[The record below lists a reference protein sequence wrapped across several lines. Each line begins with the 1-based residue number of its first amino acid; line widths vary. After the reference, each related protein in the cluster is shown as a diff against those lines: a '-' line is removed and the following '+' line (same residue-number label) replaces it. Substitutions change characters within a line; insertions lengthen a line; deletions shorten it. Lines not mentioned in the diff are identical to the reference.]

1 MYTDQRKSFWKQKK
15 FTVPL
20 ISIILLAVA
29 FFFLK
34 DTLFSKEKEALQTAQ
49 SFTNQLK
56 KKDFTKLADEVTSTS
71 LKGNDFSKKQLA
83 EKYDNIFSGIGAH
96 DVNISKLKVEK
107 QDKGD
112 GYEFTYDVTMKT
124 SLGKLNKLSYKGVL
138 SKEDNQWKVDWKP
151 NLIFPQMEKRDTI
164 KVKSDPAVRGSIVDR
179 KGRALAETTGGNAL
193 GIIPGKLGTGKT
205 KESHIKK
212 ISSAFDIDE
221 EFIQNQLKQ
230 TWVTDDTFVPLKS
243 MLEQMQIPKDVSGVT
258 YQPKEMRYYPYN
270 EAAAHLT
277 GYVGKANA
285 DDIKRNPA
293 LKADQ
298 IIGKTGLEYTFDQ
311 NLRGQDGGSILIVH
325 DETGIEETLQKT
337 ERKDGKTVKLT
348 IDASLQKKAYQQLK
362 GEKGA
367 VTIMN
372 PSSGDLL
379 ALVSTPSYDV
389 NLMTNGVTPKQYRAY
404 SENPDLPFQA
414 RYASRY
420 APGSTFKTITAAIG
434 LETGVTKPN
443 KVRTIHGLKWQKDQS
458 WGNYQIT
465 RVHDKEHV
473 NMVDALVYSDN
484 IYFGQEALE
493 IGKDTYEK
501 KVKTFGF
508 GEDLHMPFT
517 MKPAQ
522 VSNDGIQSDILLADS
537 AYGQGELLMSPIEQI
552 HAYSPFAT
560 GGKLVYP
567 RVIQDEKTASPKQII
582 KEDSA
587 NKVKDTLTQ
596 VVTNSNGTAHSLQIK
611 GADIAAKT
619 GTAELKSKQGATDG
633 TENGFLLAFHP
644 KKEDYIL
651 IGMIEGVKDRGG
663 SGLVVQK
670 MKPVIASFYE

>member
-1 MYTDQRKSFWKQKK
+1 MYTEQIKSFLKQKK
-15 FTVPL
+15 VIIPFL
-20 ISIILLAVA
+20 IIILIAAAL
-29 FFFLK
+29 FFLK
-34 DTLFSKEKEALQTAQ
+34 DALFSKEKDALQAAQ
-49 SFTNQLK
+49 SFTKQIE
-56 KKDFTKLADEVTSTS
+56 KKDFTKLADQITSSS
-71 LKGNDFSKKQLA
+71 LKANDFSKKQVA
-83 EKYDNIFSGIGAH
+83 EKYENIFSGIGAY
-96 DVNISKLKVEK
+96 DLNVSNVKVEK
-107 QDKGD
+107 QDKENR
-112 GYEFTYDVTMKT
+112 YQFTYDVAMKT
-124 SLGKLNKLSYKGVL
+124 SLGKLTKLSYKGVL
-138 SKEDNQWKVDWKP
+138 SEENDTWKVDWKP
-151 NLIFPQMEKRDTI
+151 NLIFPQMEKGDTI
-164 KVKSDPAVRGSIVDR
+164 KVKSDPAVRGHIVDR
-179 KGRALAETTGGNAL
+179 KGRTLAETTGGNAL
-193 GIIPGKLGTGKT
+193 GVIPGKLGTGKA
-205 KESHIKK
+205 KENNIKK
-212 ISSAFDIDE
+212 ISKAFDIDE
-221 EFIQNQLKQ
+221 EQIQHQLKQ
-230 TWVTDDTFVPLKS
+230 AWVTDDTFVPLKS
-243 MLEQMQIPKDVSGVT
+243 MLEQVTIPKDVSGVT
-258 YQPKEMRYYPYN
+258 YQSKEMRYYPYN

-298 IIGKTGLEYTFDQ
+298 IIGKTGLEFTFDK
-311 NLRGQDGGSILIVH
+311 NLRGQDGGSIIIVH

-337 ERKDGKTVKLT
+337 DRKDGQTVKLT

-372 PSSGDLL
+372 PASGDLL

-389 NLMTNGVTPKQYRAY
+389 NLMTNGITPKQYQAY
-404 SENPDLPFQA
+404 SESPDLPFQA

-434 LETGVTKPN
+434 LETGITKPH

-458 WGNYQIT
+458 WGNYRIT
-465 RVHDKEHV
+465 RVHDKENV

-493 IGKDTYEK
+493 IGKDAYEK
-501 KVKTFGF
+501 EVKTFGF
-508 GEDLHMPFT
+508 GEDLHMPFA

-537 AYGQGELLMSPIEQI
+537 AYGQGELLLSPIEQV

-567 RVIQDEKTASPKQII
+567 RLIQDEKTASPKRII
-582 KEDSA
+582 KEESA
-587 NKVKDTLTQ
+587 STVKDALTQ
-596 VVTNSNGTAHSLQIK
+596 VVTNPSGTAHSLQIQ

-633 TENGFLLAFHP
+633 TENGFLLAFNP
-644 KKEDYIL
+644 KKEDYVL
-651 IGMIEGVKDRGG
+651 VGMIEGVKNRGG
-663 SGLVVQK
+663 SGLVIQK
-670 MKPVIASFYE
+670 MKPVIASFYK

>member
-1 MYTDQRKSFWKQKK
+1 MYKDQRKSFWKQKK
-15 FTVPL
+15 FIIPL
-20 ISIILLAVA
+20 LSIIVIAAAL
-29 FFFLK
+29 FFLK
-34 DTLFSKEKEALQTAQ
+34 DTLFSKEKEALKAAQ
-49 SFTNQLK
+49 SFTKQLE

-71 LKGNDFSKKQLA
+71 LKANDFSKKQLA
-83 EKYDNIFSGIGAH
+83 EKYDNIFNGIGAY
-96 DVNISKLKVEK
+96 DLNISKLNVEK
-107 QDKGD
+107 QDKGNE
-112 GYEFTYDVTMKT
+112 YQFSYDVTMKT
-124 SLGKLNKLSYKGVL
+124 SFGKLHKLSYKGVL
-138 SKEDNQWKVDWKP
+138 SEEDDKWKVDWKP
-151 NLIFPQMEKRDTI
+151 NLIFPQMEKGDTI
-164 KVKSDPAVRGSIVDR
+164 KVKSDPAVRGNIVDR
-179 KGRALAETTGGNAL
+179 KGRTLAETTGGNAL
-193 GIIPGKLGTGKT
+193 GIIPGKLGTGKE
-205 KESHIKK
+205 KERNIKK
-212 ISSAFDIDE
+212 ISKAFDIDE
-221 EFIQNQLKQ
+221 ELIDNQLKQ
-230 TWVTDDTFVPLKS
+230 AWVTDDTFVPLKS
-243 MLEQMQIPKDVSGVT
+243 MLEQKPIPKDVKGVT
-258 YQPKEMRYYPYN
+258 YQSKEMRYYPYN

-298 IIGKTGLEYTFDQ
+298 IIGKTGLEFTFDK

-325 DETGIEETLQKT
+325 DETGIEETLQKSD
-337 ERKDGKTVKLT
+337 RKDGKTVKLT
-348 IDASLQKKAYQQLK
+348 IDASLQKKTYEQLK
-362 GEKGA
+362 GEK
-367 VTIMN
+367 VITIMN

-379 ALVSTPSYDV
+379 ALVSAPSYDV
-389 NLMTNGVTPKQYRAY
+389 NLMTNGITPKQYQVY

-420 APGSTFKTITAAIG
+420 APGSTFKTITAVSIG

-458 WGNYQIT
+458 WGNYRIT
-465 RVHDKEHV
+465 RVHDKENV

-501 KVKTFGF
+501 KVKAFGF

-537 AYGQGELLMSPIEQI
+537 AYGKGELLMSPIEQV

-567 RVIQDEKTASPKQII
+567 RVVQDEKTASPKQII

-587 NKVKDTLTQ
+587 NTVKDALTQ
-596 VVTNSNGTAHSLQIK
+596 VVTSPNGTAHSLQIE

-633 TENGFLLAFHP
+633 SENGFLLAFNP
-644 KKEDYIL
+644 KKEDYVL
-651 IGMIEGVKDRGG
+651 VGMIEGVKNRGG
-663 SGLVVQK
+663 SGLVIQK
-670 MKPVIASFYE
+670 MKPVIASFYQ